1 MHQRYKELLQILKRS
16 TSDFVSGKE
25 LAAELNVTTRTL
37 RNDIKDLNENYL
49 KETSIQGD
57 NHKGYTLLK
66 GSLLLQQQSQV
77 DIKERMFGIIKAMM
91 SHQSFTTYD
100 DMSKDLYFSSQTIR
114 KDVQRIFQLIKTER
128 KNIHIEAIVFQGVK
142 LEGLEINKRLF
153 LESLI
158 PVDIFGEE
166 EIEKQLLYYFEDWN
180 EAVSIKEIIDSI
192 KLQFSKHRITGN
204 AREVFMV
211 CSTIIISM
219 KRLRMNQPLTNE
231 DMTVE
236 ASSFEEDR
244 LAEDILKQIASLNPG
259 VLFSEYERQYLA
271 YLLISLQ
278 LCQTSNAE
286 YSSLNLPIE
295 MKSRINT
302 SFETIFKQ
310 YGFNLNENHQL
321 FNELIGRISKTM
333 GPLKYNFPVENPFIV
348 HIKKEYMPAYD
359 LAVALAKELQNL
371 LKIYIPEN
379 EIGYLALHI
388 VNYLEKYQES
398 KQKVAIV
405 YEKNKL
411 IGNLVERKIAQYFP
425 NISPEGAYAINE
437 IETIPPDVQTIITTI
452 QIHKTMANKKIIFI
466 SSEVNNEDIKII
478 SSHLKRGLL
487 ENYLKEEDFFFM
499 QEASQQGLLKA
510 LTKEAGLESLLA
522 SIIEREQMS
531 STNIGNN
538 VAMPHPFEAGNNLDL
553 RVVIAVNS
561 QKIKWGEKM
570 AQLIFLFIPP
580 AVNKKQNNDFFIG
593 IHDILNDSAITN
605 RLVEA
610 ESFDQFLK
618 IWNHN

>member
-1 MHQRYKELLQILKRS
+1 MHQRYKELLQILKQS
-16 TSDFVSGKE
+16 TSDFVSGKV

-49 KETSIQGD
+49 KEASIQGD
-57 NHKGYTLLK
+57 NHKGYTLLE
-66 GSLLLQQQSQV
+66 GSLLLQQQRQTDV
-77 DIKERMFGIIKAMM
+77 KERMFGIIKAMM
-91 SHQSFTTYD
+91 SHHTFTTYD
-100 DMSKDLYFSSQTIR
+100 DLSKDLYFSSQTIR

-128 KNIHIEAIVFQGVK
+128 KNLHIEAIVFQGVK

-158 PVDIFGEE
+158 PTDIFGEE
-166 EIEKQLLYYFEDWN
+166 EIEKQLLHYFESWN
-180 EAVSIKEIIDSI
+180 EDFSIKEIIESI
-192 KLQFSKHRITGN
+192 KFQLSKYQIIGN

-219 KRLRMNQPLTNE
+219 KRLKMNQPLTWE
-231 DMTVE
+231 DMKLE
-236 ASSFEEDR
+236 RNSFEEYR
-244 LAEDILKQIASLNPG
+244 LAKDILKQVASLNPG
-259 VLFSEYERQYLA
+259 IIFNEYEKQYVA

-278 LCQTSNAE
+278 LCQTSNAD
-286 YSSLNLPIE
+286 YSSINLPVE
-295 MKSRINT
+295 MKSKINIT
-302 SFETIFKQ
+302 FETIFKQ
-310 YGFNLNENHQL
+310 YGFNLNDDHQL
-321 FNELIGRISKTM
+321 FDELIGRISKSI
-333 GPLKYNFPVENPFIV
+333 GPLKYNFPVENPFIA
-348 HIKKEYMPAYD
+348 HIKKEYMTAYD
-359 LAVALAKELQNL
+359 LAVALAKELQST
-371 LKIYIPEN
+371 LKIHIPEN
-379 EIGYLALHI
+379 EIGYFTLHI

-411 IGNLVERKIAQYFP
+411 IGNLLERKIAQYFP
-425 NISPEGAYAINE
+425 NISPEGAYAIHE
-437 IETIPPDVQTIITTI
+437 IENIPSDVKTIITTI
-452 QIHKTMANKKIIFI
+452 KIQKKINNKKFIFI
-466 SSEVNNEDIKII
+466 SSEVTNEDIKII

-487 ENYLKEEDFFFM
+487 ENYLKEEDFFFL
-499 QEASQQGLLKA
+499 QEASQHELLKA
-510 LTKEAGLESLLA
+510 LTNKSGLEPLLE

-538 VAMPHPFEAGNNLDL
+538 VAMPHPFEAGNNLNL

-570 AQLIFLFIPP
+570 AQIIFLFVPP
-580 AVNKKQNNDFFIG
+580 AVNKKQSNDFFIG

-605 RLVEA
+605 RLIEA

-618 IWNHN
+618 IWNN